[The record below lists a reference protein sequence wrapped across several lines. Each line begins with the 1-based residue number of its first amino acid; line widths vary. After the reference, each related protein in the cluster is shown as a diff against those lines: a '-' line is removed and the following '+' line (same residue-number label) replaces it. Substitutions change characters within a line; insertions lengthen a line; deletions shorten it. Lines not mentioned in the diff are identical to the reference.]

1 MLLAGATPGL
11 VRPAGCSQLPR
22 RCSLVSHVPQR
33 VATRCS
39 KFRVNAYQTSAS
51 DFVNASAVEDY
62 RTMQVQP
69 GDGALKI
76 ARIHSIS
83 MAELVALNPS
93 TDMSA
98 LEVGPPPASG
108 LTSANA
114 SRMLVPQPPSEDL
127 ALDLQ
132 SSVAGAVAHFKV
144 YLTKA
149 SSEDSSDD
157 HRNDGTR
164 SCTGRHHKVFL
175 WEPAALGGRGCHHG
189 TACVDGGQAP
199 SWLAST
205 RRARFPRPA
214 SSCADPT
221 SVAPEALY
229 ALPPKPPISFSSS
242 RCQPPHRLTSQRL
255 VRGGQRAV
263 WPTLLVVS
271 ATQLKD
277 NEAHHPVTNS
287 HRAATNSAHGI
298 IITPSVAQR

>member
-149 SSEDSSDD
+149 S
-157 HRNDGTR
+157 RKIPVT
-164 SCTGRHHKVFL
+164 TIATTA
-175 WEPAALGGRGCHHG
+175 PAAAPVGITRCFCGNPLLWVGAAAIMGLLVWMVGKLLPGWRQLGGRASRVQHQAVRTPLQWRQRHFMRCH
-189 TACVDGGQAP
+189 QNLP
-199 SWLAST
+199 SAS
-205 RRARFPRPA
+205 PVVGA
-214 SSCADPT
+214 S
-221 SVAPEALY
+221 
-229 ALPPKPPISFSSS
+229 
-242 RCQPPHRLTSQRL
+242 RLI
-255 VRGGQRAV
+255 G
-263 WPTLLVVS
+263 
-271 ATQLKD
+271 
-277 NEAHHPVTNS
+277 
-287 HRAATNSAHGI
+287 
-298 IITPSVAQR
+298 